1 MKFLAFLHC
10 RDFKS
15 NYSHM
20 LGPYNLVEID
30 FQRNFLLCIS
40 SPISSKIK
48 APTIEQRYSGNLK
61 SESKVLSDSYFV
73 MYGMCQTGDI
83 EVKS

>member
-1 MKFLAFLHC
+1 
-10 RDFKS
+10 
-15 NYSHM
+15 M

-61 SESKVLSDSYFV
+61 SESKVMHSPTSLHNLQHDEGGNY
-73 MYGMCQTGDI
+73 MAETEYTM
-83 EVKS
+83 